1 MSKIKKIPILSF
13 FAGSGFLDLGFED
26 AGFDICYVNEFY
38 EPFLD
43 AYKFSRSKM
52 GKQLPKYGFFYGS
65 IDDCFNGKE
74 YQKLQKI
81 LEKEKKINNNS
92 FIGFIGGP
100 PCPDFSI
107 GGKNRGKNGDNGKL
121 SQSYINLICELKPD
135 FFIFENVKG
144 LYRTLKH
151 REFFD
156 MLKRQLENSEYIL
169 TEKLINALEY
179 GVPQNRDRIILFG
192 IRKSLLKNN
201 SISDFNWNKSI
212 IYSKQE
218 ISSFNWPDIGKTDY
232 DINTPKELT
241 IEYWFNKNNV
251 INHPNMI
258 HVFNAKAGLN
268 KFKTILEGD
277 NKRKSFKRLHRYKFS
292 PTAAYGN
299 NEVHIHP
306 TEPRRITAAEA
317 LAIQSLPQNFC
328 LPPDM
333 TLTNMFK
340 TIGNGVPFLAAKG
353 VADSVYDFLDKIIKS
368 KTNKINC

>member
-218 ISSFNWPDIGKTDY
+218 ISSFNWPDIGETDY
-232 DINTPKELT
+232 DIRAPKELT
-241 IEYWFNKNNV
+241 VEYWFNKNNV

>member
-1 MSKIKKIPILSF
+1 MSKTKKIPILSF

-52 GKQLPKYGFFYGS
+52 GKKLPKYGFFYGS

-121 SQSYINLICELKPD
+121 SQSYINLICKLKPD

-144 LYRTLKH
+144 LYRTIKH

-192 IRKSLLKNN
+192 IQKNFLKNN

-218 ISSFNWPDIGKTDY
+218 ISSFNWPDIGETDY
-232 DINTPKELT
+232 ENSTPKELT
-241 IEYWFNKNNV
+241 VEYWFNKNNV

-306 TEPRRITAAEA
+306 TEPRRISAAEA
-317 LAIQSLPQNFC
+317 LAIQSLPKNFC
-328 LPPDM
+328 LPPNM

-368 KTNKINC
+368 